1 MDDSA
6 CRLWRLL
13 QCLDGDWTL
22 ICCSKLLQF
31 RRCESRRV
39 RECLCLCVMCR
50 VRMCHLLNG
59 NVYVMQLQSNWLSAY
74 NTWYSPWTIVP
85 RGPSLW
91 HSVWRRLMN
100 IHVLFVYFMHWLDHL
115 QLIDHIFP
123 LNKWHILT
131 LHITH
136 KHKHSRTLLLSQRL
150 NCRSFEQQVRVQ
162 SPSKLCRNLHN
173 RHDESSIASD
183 VHKIKSFLTP

>member
-1 MDDSA
+1 MDWEWNGRKWPAYLERGHCAENFDGHIAYTRMDGYGIRKDLILWTSDAMDDSA

-13 QCLDGDWTL
+13 QCLDGDWALT
-22 ICCSKLLQF
+22 CCSKLLQF

-74 NTWYSPWTIVP
+74 NTWYSSWTIVP

-91 HSVWRRLMN
+91 HSVWRRLIN
-100 IHVLFVYFMHWLDHL
+100 IHVLFV
-115 QLIDHIFP
+115 
-123 LNKWHILT
+123 
-131 LHITH
+131 
-136 KHKHSRTLLLSQRL
+136 
-150 NCRSFEQQVRVQ
+150 
-162 SPSKLCRNLHN
+162 
-173 RHDESSIASD
+173 
-183 VHKIKSFLTP
+183 